1 MWKETTLRRRM
12 LRAAIDV
19 LTTSGIPNLEQA
31 PDVAALVLETRQR
44 NLRPGTREAVI
55 RAEKGEATA
64 EDITFFTDIA
74 RNELQLSLCEEL
86 GGLDGIY
93 SYFGRLVA
101 ENELTHRSYAGPKPL
116 QRSQTFK
123 RLLEVL
129 ELSERASFTDV
140 LKIVLNPSGLAAV
153 QSKGVN
159 EYWQARLV
167 LEGANSFYTR
177 RLPLEDRHIYL
188 GTYRLRKQIKLNPL
202 VPAGDLGKLTA
213 AQAAAAVAV
222 GVLLINEKDG
232 SFVVNPLFA
241 DEAERK
247 FVTKVI
253 AGAIN
258 VRYVFDGPNRDV
270 PPPPPHMTFQEARAD
285 AISWELYADTVGGSA
300 LIYNVETGEETHRF

>member
-12 LRAAIDV
+12 LRAAINV
-19 LTTSGIPNLEQA
+19 LSTSGIPNLEQA
-31 PDVAALVLETRQR
+31 PDVATLVLETRQR

-55 RAEKGEATA
+55 RAENGEATA
-64 EDITFFTDIA
+64 DDVTFFTGIA
-74 RNELQLSLCEEL
+74 QKELQLSLCEEL

-101 ENELTHRSYAGPKPL
+101 ENELTQRSYAGAKPL

-140 LKIVLNPSGLAAV
+140 LKIVLEPSALAAV

-167 LEGANSFYTR
+167 LEGANSLYTR
-177 RLPLEDRHIYL
+177 RLPLEDRNIYL
-188 GTYRLRKQIKLNPL
+188 GTYRLRKQIALTPL
-202 VPAGDLGKLTA
+202 VPAGDLSKLSA
-213 AQAAAAVAV
+213 PVAAAAVAA
-222 GVLLINEKDG
+222 GVLLIKEDG

-247 FVTKVI
+247 FVTKAI

-258 VRYVFDGPNRDV
+258 VRYVFDGPDRDN

-285 AISWELYADTVGGSA
+285 AISWESFADTVGGGA